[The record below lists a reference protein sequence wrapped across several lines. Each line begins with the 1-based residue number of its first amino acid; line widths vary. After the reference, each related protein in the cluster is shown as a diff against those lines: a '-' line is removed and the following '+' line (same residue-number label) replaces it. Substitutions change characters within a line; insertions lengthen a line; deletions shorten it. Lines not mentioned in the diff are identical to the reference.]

1 MIILQSSINQSFQR
15 QFNFGSAP
23 AQVISKASLANRYK
37 MLLNQSLIEIIL
49 YLIQVTLLLM
59 QIIHGLS
66 VKKLDDK
73 I

>member
-15 QFNFGSAP
+15 QFNFGSDS